1 LQGLKSEIEEFS
13 LAVPSPYGERGSTMI
28 YDEFELAD
36 GRIATFTDLNEGD
49 LRELISVY
57 NSVVEEEEYFLR
69 NEGLSSIEDALEW
82 FHKRVKAG
90 MTYIAVKVNGDLV
103 GGATIEPREGK
114 ASHVSY
120 FGIYLRKEFRNLGIG
135 TRLTRKIIELARQ
148 KKFEIIQLYVFAS
161 NKQAIHIYNKLGF
174 KEAGRI
180 KNGVK
185 LPDGTYT
192 DEIVMTLHL
201 WCKT

>member
-1 LQGLKSEIEEFS
+1 
-13 LAVPSPYGERGSTMI
+13 MI
-28 YDEFELAD
+28 YDEFELAR
-36 GRIATFTDLNEGD
+36 GRITTFADLTEGD
-49 LRELISVY
+49 LRELIAVY
-57 NSVVEEEEYFLR
+57 NSIVEEGEYFLR

-90 MTYIAVKVNGDLV
+90 MTYIAVKVKGELV

-114 ASHVSY
+114 ASHVAY